1 MSFLGKKFF
10 HHRNMALSKGANEN
24 RGKLGS
30 SASPERGN
38 GVKKYKIQK
47 GQLITNPAG
56 GNLGI

>member
-10 HHRNMALSKGANEN
+10 HNRNMILSKAANEN

-38 GVKKYKIQK
+38 GVKKYKIHK
-47 GQLITNPAG
+47 GQLITNPTG
-56 GNLGI
+56 GSLGI

>member
-10 HHRNMALSKGANEN
+10 HHRYMVLSKGANDN

-38 GVKKYKIQK
+38 GVKKYKIHK
-47 GQLITNPAG
+47 GQLITNPPG
-56 GNLGI
+56 GNLGN